1 MHYTI
6 ERLSNI
12 RLIWQHWRYL
22 NNNRWCCCHSYY
34 RQGKQSV
41 GAGGMNIAAMACLYF
56 KQQQQQNLC
65 LATPLASHAAGNAAT
80 AAKVLSPQ
88 PRTVHSPL
96 FSSLLF
102 SYSLSD
108 SFNFNA
114 FYISARR
121 SLALVRAVT
130 TVMRSLAL
138 SLACVRGVHLLNV
151 YVPAWLRVC
160 AYLCVFVCSDCV
172 LCDCLTAC
180 WLLLW
185 RWPVYL

>member
-1 MHYTI
+1 MLLWLVFISSSSSSKTCAWQ
-6 ERLSNI
+6 RLWL
-12 RLIWQHWRYL
+12 RMQLAMLLQQL
-22 NNNRWCCCHSYY
+22 KCC
-34 RQGKQSV
+34 RRNP
-41 GAGGMNIAAMACLYF
+41 A
-56 KQQQQQNLC
+56 
-65 LATPLASHAAGNAAT
+65 
-80 AAKVLSPQ
+80 
-88 PRTVHSPL
+88 L
-96 FSSLLF
+96 FTLRSSLLF

-138 SLACVRGVHLLNV
+138 PLACVRGVHLLNV
-151 YVPAWLRVC
+151 YVPACLHVC

>member
-65 LATPLASHAAGNAAT
+65 LATPLASHAVGNAAT

-96 FSSLLF
+96 SSSLLL
-102 SYSLSD
+102 LSFRLVQFQCFLHKCA
-108 SFNFNA
+108 SFACLGASSND
-114 FYISARR
+114 RH
-121 SLALVRAVT
+121 
-130 TVMRSLAL
+130 AL
-138 SLACVRGVHLLNV
+138 SRSAFSLCARGAFTKCICACLAACVCVS
-151 YVPAWLRVC
+151 VC
-160 AYLCVFVCSDCV
+160 LCALTVCCV
-172 LCDCLTAC
+172 TA
-180 WLLLW
+180 
-185 RWPVYL
+185 

>member
-12 RLIWQHWRYL
+12 RLIWQHWQYL

-56 KQQQQQNLC
+56 KQQQQNLC

-151 YVPAWLRVC
+151 YVPACLHVC

>member
-1 MHYTI
+1 MRYTI

-12 RLIWQHWRYL
+12 RLIWQHWQYL

-34 RQGKQSV
+34 RHGKQSV

-151 YVPAWLRVC
+151 YVLACLPACVC
-160 AYLCVFVCSDCV
+160 VSVCLCALTVCCV
-172 LCDCLTAC
+172 TA
-180 WLLLW
+180 
-185 RWPVYL
+185 

>member
-1 MHYTI
+1 M
-6 ERLSNI
+6 L
-12 RLIWQHWRYL
+12 LPLLLQA
-22 NNNRWCCCHSYY
+22 
-34 RQGKQSV
+34 RQAV
-41 GAGGMNIAAMACLYF
+41 GRGRGMNIAAMACLYF

-96 FSSLLF
+96 RSSLLF

-121 SLALVRAVT
+121 SLALVRAAT

-138 SLACVRGVHLLNV
+138 PLACVRGVHLLNV
-151 YVPAWLRVC
+151 YVPAWLRVLRICVCLC
-160 AYLCVFVCSDCV
+160 ALTVCCV
-172 LCDCLTAC
+172 TA
-180 WLLLW
+180 
-185 RWPVYL
+185 